1 MKSKWTPTQFP
12 LDPQKALVATPSQ
25 PTQREVWQRKSWKT
39 ETVLTYCHCN
49 ILLLHIF
56 KIYDQKKRKKKH
68 QNLRS
73 GEHTEGPSWALELA
87 LARKDPEA

>member
-1 MKSKWTPTQFP
+1 MT
-12 LDPQKALVATPSQ
+12 
-25 PTQREVWQRKSWKT
+25 
-39 ETVLTYCHCN
+39 
-49 ILLLHIF
+49 
-56 KIYDQKKRKKKH
+56 KKKEKKKH